1 MAIGKAC
8 IVTYADIGS
17 RECHE
22 RGEEMNGLK
31 SVGPGIWQPAMA
43 VVVSLCSAVS
53 YAQVSAPGFE
63 AKPMQ
68 VSPISGVEDK
78 EVAFIN
84 VSMAHGAS
92 SPRHTHP
99 GDCYGAVVEGTVEL
113 VVEGSEARRFAGG
126 QAWHN
131 PRGPV
136 HYFKNVGDT
145 PARLINTLI
154 VDKGKPRTVV
164 EKAP

>member
-1 MAIGKAC
+1 MNKRQSLARGFRRSSLLAA
-8 IVTYADIGS
+8 VTVLA
-17 RECHE
+17 
-22 RGEEMNGLK
+22 
-31 SVGPGIWQPAMA
+31 
-43 VVVSLCSAVS
+43 LCSATS
-53 YAQVSAPGFE
+53 LAQVSAPGFV
-63 AKPMQ
+63 AKPIQ

-78 EVAFIN
+78 EVAFIS
-84 VSMAHGAS
+84 VTMEPGAS

-99 GDCYGAVVEGTVEL
+99 GDCYGAIIDGTVEFVVEGQD
-113 VVEGSEARRFAGG
+113 AKRFASG

-145 PARLINTLI
+145 PAKLVNTLI

-164 EKAP
+164 EK